1 MPRIQ
6 GIRDCQDT
14 NQREKSDRK
23 ELIEMMQITCDNC
36 GKNYRVDESK
46 IKGEKARFK
55 CKACEN
61 IIVVSKSGPVPAS
74 APPHGTSSPAAAAV
88 DNQPEAAS
96 ADRAAATERE
106 PSTQPNAVQ
115 ADTAVKDSAE
125 GASDEDVPPGLARKR
140 VRFGL
145 FTKIILVMLLISLL
159 PFVVFWG
166 IAYKETVNRIRNESE
181 QFFTLT
187 AESLGTQVDGWIDN
201 NILILKSATELPD
214 IMSMSRPNQERVLR
228 ELQKK
233 YPYMYLVFT
242 VGLDGRNVARS
253 DDVPL
258 KDYSDRQYYK
268 DIVQGKTVSWQTLI
282 GKTSKKP
289 ALVISVPITSGGRLM
304 GVLAAAMTID
314 ELSKYIANWKRGQ
327 TGYAFLL
334 DEKGKV
340 VAHQVQSYVETQKNL
355 NSYPLIA
362 AYRKSGWTSLTT
374 NFTNEKG
381 KPSYGHVK
389 EIARG
394 WTIALEQEDTEVFA
408 AIKRVQWVALIL
420 LAATIV
426 VVSLIAWFS
435 ARAIVTPIMRLTEV
449 AERMSLG
456 DLNMQINIPS
466 KDEIGLLAQAIK
478 RMQTSLR
485 LAMERLRRKR

>member
-1 MPRIQ
+1 
-6 GIRDCQDT
+6 
-14 NQREKSDRK
+14 
-23 ELIEMMQITCDNC
+23 MMQITCDNC
-36 GKNYRVDESK
+36 GKKYRVDENK
-46 IKGEKARFK
+46 IKGERARLK

-61 IIVVSKSGPVPAS
+61 IIVVSKPAPVPAS
-74 APPHGTSSPAAAAV
+74 EPPNRTESPSAAAV
-88 DNQPEAAS
+88 DYQPKRAS
-96 ADRAAATERE
+96 ADHAVAMEKE
-106 PSTQPNAVQ
+106 PSAQPDAGET
-115 ADTAVKDSAE
+115 DTAERDATVGSMDAE
-125 GASDEDVPPGLARKR
+125 VSPGLAKQK

-214 IMSMSRPNQERVLR
+214 IISMARPNQERVLR
-228 ELQKK
+228 DLQKK

-289 ALVISVPITSGGRLM
+289 ALVISVPITSGDRLV
-304 GVLAAAMTID
+304 GVLAAAMNID
-314 ELSKYIANWKRGQ
+314 DLSKYIANWKRGNS
-327 TGYAFLL
+327 GYAFLL

-355 NSYPLIA
+355 NSYPLIS
-362 AYRKSGWTSLTT
+362 AYRKSGWTTLTT

-389 EIARG
+389 EITRG
-394 WTIALEQEDTEVFA
+394 WTIALQQEDAEVFA
-408 AIKRVQWVALIL
+408 AIKRVQWAALIL

>member
-1 MPRIQ
+1 
-6 GIRDCQDT
+6 
-14 NQREKSDRK
+14 
-23 ELIEMMQITCDNC
+23 MMQITCDEC
-36 GKNYRVDESK
+36 EKIYRVDDSR
-46 IKGEKARFK
+46 IKGERARLK
-55 CKACEN
+55 CRACDN
-61 IIVVSKSGPVPAS
+61 IIIVTKQHAQQDALPMNAVAQPAAVTKSPQQPIVPTDPAS
-74 APPHGTSSPAAAAV
+74 GNGDGNRPA
-88 DNQPEAAS
+88 
-96 ADRAAATERE
+96 
-106 PSTQPNAVQ
+106 AVQ
-115 ADTAVKDSAE
+115 AATAEESPKAE
-125 GASDEDVPPGLARKR
+125 STESDFTPGAARSK

-145 FTKIILVMLLISLL
+145 FPKIVTVMLIISLL
-159 PFVVFWG
+159 PFIIFWTVTYREA
-166 IAYKETVNRIRNESE
+166 INRTRAETE

-187 AESLGTQVDGWIDN
+187 ATALGTQVDSWIDN
-201 NILILKSATELPD
+201 NALVLKSAVDLPA
-214 IMSMSRPNQERVLR
+214 IKSMDRTSQEQVLR
-228 ELQKK
+228 EIQKN

-268 DIVQGKTVSWQTLI
+268 DIIQGKQLSWQTLI

-289 ALVISVPITSGGRLM
+289 ALILAVPIKSGDQLV
-304 GVLAAAMTID
+304 GVLAAAMTVD
-314 ELSKYIANWKRGQ
+314 DLSKYIATWKRGK
-327 TGYAFLL
+327 TGYAFLV

-340 VAHQVQSYVETQKNL
+340 VAHQVQAYVEEQKSL
-355 NSYPLIA
+355 NDHPLIA
-362 AYRKSGWTSLTT
+362 AFRKSKWTSLTA

-381 KPSYGHVK
+381 NPSYGHVK

-394 WTIALEQEDTEVFA
+394 WAIALQQEDAEVFDSL
-408 AIKRVQWVALIL
+408 KHVQRLAVIL
-420 LAATIV
+420 LAVTILI
-426 VVSLIAWFS
+426 VSFIAWIS
-435 ARAIVTPIMRLTEV
+435 ARAIVTPIRKLTEV

>member
-1 MPRIQ
+1 
-6 GIRDCQDT
+6 
-14 NQREKSDRK
+14 
-23 ELIEMMQITCDNC
+23 MMQITCDNC
-36 GKNYRVDESK
+36 GKKYRVDENK
-46 IKGEKARFK
+46 IKGERARLK

-61 IIVVSKSGPVPAS
+61 IIVVTKPA
-74 APPHGTSSPAAAAV
+74 
-88 DNQPEAAS
+88 
-96 ADRAAATERE
+96 
-106 PSTQPNAVQ
+106 STQPPVPPVQ
-115 ADTAVKDSAE
+115 AAIAPTDEKPATAKSDHAAAE
-125 GASDEDVPPGLARKR
+125 SGETLAAAKAGMAVDKPSEEPVSEDGSTGLSKQK

-159 PFVVFWG
+159 PFAIFWG
-166 IAYKETVNRIRNESE
+166 IAYKETVNRIQNETD

-187 AESLGTQVDGWIDN
+187 ADSLGTQVDGWIDR
-201 NILILKSATELPD
+201 NILILKSAAELPD
-214 IMSMSRPNQERVLR
+214 IKSMSRPIQERVLR
-228 ELQKK
+228 DLQKK

-242 VGLDGRNVARS
+242 VGLDGRNTARS

-268 DIVQGKTVSWQTLI
+268 DIAQGKSLSWQTLI

-289 ALVISVPITSGGRLM
+289 ALVISVPIKTGNQLV
-304 GVLAAAMTID
+304 GVMAAAMKID
-314 ELSKYIANWKRGQ
+314 DLSKYIANWKRGK
-327 TGYAFLL
+327 TGFAFLL

-340 VAHQVQSYVETQKNL
+340 VAHQVDAYVQKQKNL
-355 NSYPLIA
+355 NSHPLISV
-362 AYRKSGWTSLTT
+362 YRKSKKPALTT
-374 NFTNEKG
+374 KFTDENG

-394 WTIALEQEDTEVFA
+394 WTIALQQENTEVFA

-420 LAATIV
+420 LGVTIL
-426 VVSLIAWFS
+426 VVSLIALIS
-435 ARAIVTPIMRLTEV
+435 ARAIVTPIMKLTEV

-456 DLNMQINIPS
+456 DLNMQINVPS

-485 LAMERLRRKR
+485 LAMERLRRKRHQSALT

>member
-1 MPRIQ
+1 
-6 GIRDCQDT
+6 
-14 NQREKSDRK
+14 
-23 ELIEMMQITCDNC
+23 MMQITCDNC
-36 GKNYRVDESK
+36 GKKYRVDENK
-46 IKGEKARFK
+46 IKGERARLK

-61 IIVVSKSGPVPAS
+61 IIVVTKPAS
-74 APPHGTSSPAAAAV
+74 TQPPTLPDPAAIAPTDEKPTTAKSDHAAVESKEIPAAAKADITGEKPFEEPV
-88 DNQPEAAS
+88 SEDAS
-96 ADRAAATERE
+96 T
-106 PSTQPNAVQ
+106 
-115 ADTAVKDSAE
+115 
-125 GASDEDVPPGLARKR
+125 GLSKRK

-159 PFVVFWG
+159 PFAIFWG
-166 IAYKETVNRIRNESE
+166 VAYKETVNRIQNETD

-187 AESLGTQVDGWIDN
+187 ADSLGTQVDGWIDR
-201 NILILKSATELPD
+201 NILILQSAAELPD
-214 IMSMSRPNQERVLR
+214 IKSMNRPIQERVLR
-228 ELQKK
+228 DLQKK

-242 VGLDGRNVARS
+242 VGLDGRNTARS

-268 DIVQGKTVSWQTLI
+268 DIAQGKPLSWQTLI

-289 ALVISVPITSGGRLM
+289 ALVISVPIKAGNQLV
-304 GVLAAAMTID
+304 GVMAAAMNID
-314 ELSKYIANWKRGQ
+314 ELSKYIANWKRGK
-327 TGYAFLL
+327 TGFAFLL

-340 VAHQVQSYVETQKNL
+340 VAHQVNAYVQKQKNL
-355 NSYPLIA
+355 NSHPLIA
-362 AYRKSGWTSLTT
+362 EYRKSKKPALTT
-374 NFTNEKG
+374 KFTDENG

-394 WTIALEQEDTEVFA
+394 WTIALQQENTEVFA

-420 LAATIV
+420 LGVTIL
-426 VVSLIAWFS
+426 VVSLIALIS
-435 ARAIVTPIMRLTEV
+435 ARAIVTPIMKLTEV

-456 DLNMQINIPS
+456 DLNMQINVPS

-485 LAMERLRRKR
+485 LAMERLRRKRHQSALT

>member
-1 MPRIQ
+1 
-6 GIRDCQDT
+6 
-14 NQREKSDRK
+14 
-23 ELIEMMQITCDNC
+23 MMQITCGNC

-46 IKGEKARFK
+46 IKGEKARVK
-55 CKACEN
+55 CKACEDF
-61 IIVVSKSGPVPAS
+61 IVVSKPAPVQTPPVGDMSYS
-74 APPHGTSSPAAAAV
+74 AT
-88 DNQPEAAS
+88 
-96 ADRAAATERE
+96 
-106 PSTQPNAVQ
+106 PSNDKTDPTHVNYGAEEHQGMATQPDEPGPNST
-115 ADTAVKDSAE
+115 ADPSAAE
-125 GASDEDVPPGLARKR
+125 SMDEDVTPGLAKQKI
-140 VRFGL
+140 RFGL

-166 IAYKETVNRIRNESE
+166 IAYKETVNRIHNESE

-187 AESLGTQVDGWIDN
+187 SESLGTQVDGWIDN
-201 NILILKSATELPD
+201 NILILNSATDLPD
-214 IMSMSRPNQERVLR
+214 IKSMDRANQEQVLR
-228 ELQKK
+228 ELSQK

-268 DIVQGKTVSWQTLI
+268 DIIQGKAVSWQTLI

-289 ALVISVPITSGGRLM
+289 ALVISVPIKSGDRVV

-314 ELSKYIANWKRGQ
+314 ELSKYIANWKRGK
-327 TGYAFLL
+327 TGFAFLL

-355 NSYPLIA
+355 NSHPLIA
-362 AYRKSGWTSLTT
+362 AYRKGNWTTLTT
-374 NFTNEKG
+374 GFTNDKG
-381 KPSYGHVK
+381 HPSYGHVK

-394 WTIALEQEDTEVFA
+394 WTIALQQEDAEVFST
-408 AIKRVQWVALIL
+408 IKRVQWVAVIL
-420 LAATIV
+420 LAATILI
-426 VVSLIAWFS
+426 VSLVAWFS

-485 LAMERLRRKR
+485 LAMERLRRKRDN

>member
-1 MPRIQ
+1 
-6 GIRDCQDT
+6 
-14 NQREKSDRK
+14 
-23 ELIEMMQITCDNC
+23 MMQITCDNC
-36 GKNYRVDESK
+36 GKKYRVDESK
-46 IKGEKARFK
+46 IKGDKARLK
-55 CKACEN
+55 CKACES
-61 IIVVSKSGPVPAS
+61 IIVVTKPPPSQASGPQNKDIS
-74 APPHGTSSPAAAAV
+74 QPAAAL
-88 DNQPEAAS
+88 DHQTEPTPG
-96 ADRAAATERE
+96 DQATEE
-106 PSTQPNAVQ
+106 EIEKPVQPH
-115 ADTAVKDSAE
+115 ADQTDTTGSRSAA
-125 GASDEDVPPGLARKR
+125 GTTDEDATPGLAKQK

-145 FTKIILVMLLISLL
+145 FTKIILIMLLISLL

-166 IAYKETVNRIRNESE
+166 IAYKETVNRIRNESD

-187 AESLGTQVDGWIDN
+187 AESLGTQVDGWIGN
-201 NILILKSATELPD
+201 NILILDSATELPD
-214 IMSMSRPNQERVLR
+214 IKSMDRPSQERVLR
-228 ELQKK
+228 DLQNK

-268 DIVQGKTVSWQTLI
+268 DIIQGKSLSWQTLI

-289 ALVISVPITSGGRLM
+289 ALVISVPIKTGDRLV

-314 ELSKYIANWKRGQ
+314 DLSKYIAKWKRGNS
-327 TGYAFLL
+327 GFAFLL

-340 VAHQVQSYVETQKNL
+340 VAHQVQSYVESQKNL
-355 NSYPLIA
+355 NSHPLIA
-362 AYRKSGWTSLTT
+362 AYRKGNWT
-374 NFTNEKG
+374 NFTANFTSEKG
-381 KPSYGHVK
+381 KPSYGHVR
-389 EIARG
+389 EIGRG
-394 WTIALEQEDTEVFA
+394 WTIALQQEDAEVFA

-420 LAATIV
+420 LAATV
-426 VVSLIAWFS
+426 VLVSLIAWFS
-435 ARAIVTPIMRLTEV
+435 ARAIVTPITKLTEV

>member
-1 MPRIQ
+1 
-6 GIRDCQDT
+6 
-14 NQREKSDRK
+14 
-23 ELIEMMQITCDNC
+23 MMQITCDNC
-36 GKNYRVDESK
+36 GKNYRLDESK
-46 IKGEKARFK
+46 IKGDKARLK

-61 IIVVSKSGPVPAS
+61 IIVVTKPAPAQESVPQDKDIS
-74 APPHGTSSPAAAAV
+74 QPAAATDHQTDPTPGDHTPVEEKKKPAQPDAEQV
-88 DNQPEAAS
+88 DTTGS
-96 ADRAAATERE
+96 R
-106 PSTQPNAVQ
+106 
-115 ADTAVKDSAE
+115 TAVGST
-125 GASDEDVPPGLARKR
+125 DEDVTPGLAKQK
-140 VRFGL
+140 VRFSL

-166 IAYKETVNRIRNESE
+166 IAYKENVNRIHNESD

-201 NILILKSATELPD
+201 NILILDSATELPD
-214 IMSMSRPNQERVLR
+214 IKSMARPNQERVLR
-228 ELQKK
+228 NLQKK

-268 DIVQGKTVSWQTLI
+268 DIIQGKSVSWQTLI

-289 ALVISVPITSGGRLM
+289 SLVISVPIKTGNRLV

-314 ELSKYIANWKRGQ
+314 DLSKYIAKWKRGE
-327 TGYAFLL
+327 TGFAFLL

-340 VAHQVQSYVETQKNL
+340 VAHQVQSYVESQKNL
-355 NSYPLIA
+355 NSHPLIA
-362 AYRKSGWTSLTT
+362 AYRKGSWTTLST
-374 NFTNEKG
+374 NFTSEKG
-381 KPSYGHVK
+381 KPSYGHVRV
-389 EIARG
+389 IDRG
-394 WTIALEQEDTEVFA
+394 WTIALQQEDAEVFA
-408 AIKRVQWVALIL
+408 AIKRVQLVALIL
-420 LAATIV
+420 LAATV
-426 VVSLIAWFS
+426 VLVSLIAWFS
-435 ARAIVTPIMRLTEV
+435 ARAIVTPIMKLTEV

>member
-1 MPRIQ
+1 
-6 GIRDCQDT
+6 
-14 NQREKSDRK
+14 
-23 ELIEMMQITCDNC
+23 MMQITCDEC
-36 GKNYRVDESK
+36 EKIYRIDESR
-46 IKGEKARFK
+46 IKGERARMK
-55 CKACEN
+55 CRACDN
-61 IIVVSKSGPVPAS
+61 IIIVTKQHAQQDALPIDAVAQPAAVTKSPQQSIVPTDPAS
-74 APPHGTSSPAAAAV
+74 GNGDGNRPA
-88 DNQPEAAS
+88 
-96 ADRAAATERE
+96 
-106 PSTQPNAVQ
+106 AVQ
-115 ADTAVKDSAE
+115 AATAEESPKAE
-125 GASDEDVPPGLARKR
+125 STESDFTPGAARSK

-145 FTKIILVMLLISLL
+145 FPKIVTVMLIISLL
-159 PFVVFWG
+159 PFIIFWAVTYREA
-166 IAYKETVNRIRNESE
+166 INRTRAETE

-187 AESLGTQVDGWIDN
+187 ATALGTQVDGWIDN
-201 NILILKSATELPD
+201 NALVLKSAVDLPA
-214 IMSMSRPNQERVLR
+214 IKSMDRTSQEQVLR
-228 ELQKK
+228 EIQKN

-268 DIVQGKTVSWQTLI
+268 DIVQGKQLSWQTLI

-289 ALVISVPITSGGRLM
+289 ALILAVPINSGGQLV
-304 GVLAAAMTID
+304 GVLAAAMNVD
-314 ELSKYIANWKRGQ
+314 DLSKYIATWKRGK
-327 TGYAFLL
+327 TGYAFLI

-340 VAHQVQSYVETQKNL
+340 VAHQVQAYVEEQKSL
-355 NSYPLIA
+355 NDHPLIA
-362 AYRKSGWTSLTT
+362 AFRKSKWTSLTA

-381 KPSYGHVK
+381 NPSYGHVK

-394 WTIALEQEDTEVFA
+394 WAIALQQEDAEVFDSL
-408 AIKRVQWVALIL
+408 KHVQRLALIL
-420 LAATIV
+420 LAVTILI
-426 VVSLIAWFS
+426 VSFIAWIS
-435 ARAIVTPIMRLTEV
+435 ARAIVTPIRKLTEV

>member
-1 MPRIQ
+1 M
-6 GIRDCQDT
+6 T
-14 NQREKSDRK
+14 KSK
-23 ELIEMMQITCDNC
+23 
-36 GKNYRVDESK
+36 
-46 IKGEKARFK
+46 
-55 CKACEN
+55 
-61 IIVVSKSGPVPAS
+61 
-74 APPHGTSSPAAAAV
+74 
-88 DNQPEAAS
+88 
-96 ADRAAATERE
+96 
-106 PSTQPNAVQ
+106 
-115 ADTAVKDSAE
+115 
-125 GASDEDVPPGLARKR
+125 

-145 FTKIILVMLLISLL
+145 FPKIVAVMLIISLL
-159 PFVVFWG
+159 PFIIFWT
-166 IAYKETVNRIRNESE
+166 ITYKEAINRTRAETE

-187 AESLGTQVDGWIDN
+187 ASGLGTQVDSWIDN
-201 NILILKSATELPD
+201 NALVLKSAVDLPA
-214 IMSMSRPNQERVLR
+214 IKSMDRPSQEQVLR
-228 ELQKK
+228 EIQKN

-268 DIVQGKTVSWQTLI
+268 DIIQGKQLSWQTLI

-289 ALVISVPITSGGRLM
+289 ALILAVPIKSDDQLV
-304 GVLAAAMTID
+304 GVLAAAMTVD
-314 ELSKYIANWKRGQ
+314 DLSKYIATWKRGK
-327 TGYAFLL
+327 TGYAFLI

-340 VAHQVQSYVETQKNL
+340 VAHQVQAYVEEQKSL
-355 NSYPLIA
+355 NDHPLIA
-362 AYRKSGWTSLTT
+362 AFRKSKWTSLTA

-381 KPSYGHVK
+381 NPSYGHVK

-394 WTIALEQEDTEVFA
+394 WAIALQQEDAEVFESL
-408 AIKRVQWVALIL
+408 KQVQLIAVIL
-420 LAATIV
+420 LAVTILI
-426 VVSLIAWFS
+426 VSFIAWIS
-435 ARAIVTPIMRLTEV
+435 ARAIVTPIKKLTEV

>member
-1 MPRIQ
+1 
-6 GIRDCQDT
+6 
-14 NQREKSDRK
+14 
-23 ELIEMMQITCDNC
+23 MMQITCDNC
-36 GKNYRVDESK
+36 GKNYRVDENK
-46 IKGEKARFK
+46 IKGERARLK

-61 IIVVSKSGPVPAS
+61 IIVVSKPAPVPAS
-74 APPHGTSSPAAAAV
+74 EPPNRTESPSAAAA
-88 DNQPEAAS
+88 DYQPKRAS
-96 ADRAAATERE
+96 ADHAAAMEKE
-106 PSTQPNAVQ
+106 PSAQPDAGET
-115 ADTAVKDSAE
+115 DTAERDATVRSMDAE
-125 GASDEDVPPGLARKR
+125 VPSGLAKQK

-214 IMSMSRPNQERVLR
+214 IISMARPNQERVLR
-228 ELQKK
+228 DLQKK

-289 ALVISVPITSGGRLM
+289 ALVISVPITSGDRLV
-304 GVLAAAMTID
+304 GVLAAAMNID
-314 ELSKYIANWKRGQ
+314 DLSKYIANWKRGNS
-327 TGYAFLL
+327 GYAFLL

-362 AYRKSGWTSLTT
+362 AYRKSGWTTLTT

-381 KPSYGHVK
+381 NPSYGHVK
-389 EIARG
+389 EITRG
-394 WTIALEQEDTEVFA
+394 WTIALQQEDAEVFD
-408 AIKRVQWVALIL
+408 AIKRVQ
-420 LAATIV
+420 
-426 VVSLIAWFS
+426 
-435 ARAIVTPIMRLTEV
+435 
-449 AERMSLG
+449 
-456 DLNMQINIPS
+456 
-466 KDEIGLLAQAIK
+466 
-478 RMQTSLR
+478 
-485 LAMERLRRKR
+485 